1 MEACAF
7 IGDEVTAAG
16 FRLAGFEVY
25 IPAAEEVTGVLV
37 KLSEEMELVIIT
49 AEMAQAIPDQ
59 FLHQAIVR
67 GRPLILVIPDIRRR
81 LQPVDL
87 SAGLR
92 QQLGMSE

>member
-7 IGDEVTAAG
+7 IGDEVTAVG

-49 AEMAQAIPDQ
+49 AEMAQAVPNEQ
-59 FLHQAIVR
+59 LHQAIIR
-67 GRPLILVIPDIRRR
+67 GRPLILVIPDIRQR

-87 SAGLR
+87 ASELR

>member
-1 MEACAF
+1 METCAF

-16 FRLAGFEVY
+16 FRLAGFDVY

-59 FLHQAIVR
+59 LLHQAIVR
-67 GRPLILVIPDIRRR
+67 GRPLILVIPDIRQRF
-81 LQPVDL
+81 QPVDL
-87 SAGLR
+87 TSELR